1 MLHPGTTDTATPPEG
16 MRPSDPAPCPP
27 PCHGHFQ
34 CSEPGWAPDCSSQ
47 RDLVGAAVATAVR
60 FQGSRATDRQGRGS
74 QYRPGQC
81 HGLGTYREPRALAP
95 YLVTLPPHTTK
106 KNAGALRV
114 VAPDLGCSTIHGPCG
129 GFSCLFSSYCRTCRD
144 AKNTFWM
151 SVKTGL

>member
-1 MLHPGTTDTATPPEG
+1 MPHPGTTDTATPPEG

-47 RDLVGAAVATAVR
+47 WDLVGAAVATAVR
-60 FQGSRATDRQGRGS
+60 LQGSRATDRQGRGS

-95 YLVTLPPHTTK
+95 YLATLLPHTTK
-106 KNAGALRV
+106 KMREPCRLWHQTSAAAQYTGPAGVLVVCFHLIAAL
-114 VAPDLGCSTIHGPCG
+114 AETPKLPFGC
-129 GFSCLFSSYCRTCRD
+129 R
-144 AKNTFWM
+144 
-151 SVKTGL
+151 